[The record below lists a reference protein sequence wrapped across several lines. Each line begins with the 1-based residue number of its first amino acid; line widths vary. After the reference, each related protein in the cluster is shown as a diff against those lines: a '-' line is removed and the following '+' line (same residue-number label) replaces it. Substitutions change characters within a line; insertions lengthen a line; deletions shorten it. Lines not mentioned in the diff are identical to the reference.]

1 MKKSSERLHYKS
13 FKKRLKNK
21 RPKSLQIIITFVA
34 QNFSMSKEQ
43 SNSLIGE
50 KIKSYIVFT
59 KFRLS
64 ALVVISA
71 LTGYLFVGGNDGLII
86 TYLLLGGMLVTAASN
101 GSNQIWERDLDKL
114 MKRTEGRPI
123 PQGKMSVKEG
133 YFVVAFCLIT
143 GTFLLYIINLNSALL
158 GLLAYVLYVFV
169 YTPMK
174 RKSPWAVFV
183 GAIPGAIPPF
193 LGAIAYTNEFG
204 LIPGILFFVQFTW
217 QFPHFWA
224 IAWVMFDDYKAGGF
238 SLLPSKDGKSKSSA
252 FQVVVYSFALIPFSL
267 LPWVMGIAGFTS
279 FIIAL
284 LLGLGFFYLSFRLFL
299 TLKDADAKKLMF
311 ASFIYLP
318 IIQFVYVFDRIEPVI
333 TKLLAL

>member
-1 MKKSSERLHYKS
+1 MSEIKSKSS
-13 FKKRLKNK
+13 
-21 RPKSLQIIITFVA
+21 I
-34 QNFSMSKEQ
+34 SK
-43 SNSLIGE
+43 

-64 ALVVISA
+64 ALVVVSA

-101 GSNQIWERDLDKL
+101 GSNQIWEKDLDKL

-123 PQGKMSVKEG
+123 PQGEMTSREG
-133 YFVVAFCLIT
+133 VYVVLFCLIT
-143 GTFLLYIINLNSALL
+143 GTTLLYLINLNSALL

-193 LGAIAYTNEFG
+193 LGAIAFTDEFG
-204 LIPGILFFVQFTW
+204 IIPGILFFVQFTW

-224 IAWVMFDDYKAGGF
+224 IAWVMYDDYKAGGF
-238 SLLPSKDGKSKSSA
+238 SLLPSREGKTKSSA
-252 FQVVVYSFALIPFSL
+252 FQIVVYSFALIPFSL
-267 LPWVMGIAGFTS
+267 LPWVIGISGITS
-279 FIIAL
+279 LVFAIL
-284 LLGLGFFYLSFRLFL
+284 FGLGFFYLAMRLYL
-299 TLKDADAKKLMF
+299 TLDVKDAKKLMF

-318 IIQFVYVFDRIEPVI
+318 IIQFVYVFDRVEPMI
-333 TKLLAL
+333 IKLLAL